1 MKLRYTLKFIW
12 GIILIIFSLLLGI
25 LTKIF
30 MFVYLNNEKVFWS
43 IVVVYILSWPMLIL
57 GIWWAGKE
65 YAESLRKY
73 FQYKYYHRHV
83 KVKTKK
89 AYHATKE
96 RTRRI
101 KNHAKVKTAKL
112 KERTKRLKEKTR
124 TKTNNIKS
132 KLRKKNNLKS

>member
-1 MKLRYTLKFIW
+1 MKFKYTLKFIW
-12 GIILIIFSLLLGI
+12 GIVLIVASLLLGL

-30 MFVYLNNEKVFWS
+30 MILYLNNENVFWS
-43 IVVVYILSWPMLIL
+43 MVIIYILSWPMLIW

-73 FQYKYYHRHV
+73 FQYKYYHNHM

-96 RTRRI
+96 RTQKLKER
-101 KNHAKVKTAKL
+101 AKVKSAKL
-112 KERTKRLKEKTR
+112 KEKTKEKTR
-124 TKTNNIKS
+124 
-132 KLRKKNNLKS
+132 KLKNKLKNNRH

>member
-1 MKLRYTLKFIW
+1 MMKFKYTLKFIW
-12 GIILIIFSLLLGI
+12 GIVLIVASLLLGL

-30 MFVYLNNEKVFWS
+30 MILYLNNENVFWS
-43 IVVVYILSWPMLIL
+43 MVIIYILSWPMLIW

-73 FQYKYYHRHV
+73 FQYKYYHNHM

-96 RTRRI
+96 RTQKLKER
-101 KNHAKVKTAKL
+101 AKVKSAKL
-112 KERTKRLKEKTR
+112 KEKTKEKTR
-124 TKTNNIKS
+124 
-132 KLRKKNNLKS
+132 KLKNKLKNNRH

>member
-1 MKLRYTLKFIW
+1 MKLKYTLKFIW

-30 MFVYLNNEKVFWS
+30 MFVYLNNKKVFWS
-43 IVVVYILSWPMLIL
+43 IVVVYILSWPMLII

-73 FQYKYYHRHV
+73 FQYKYYHRHM

-89 AYHATKE
+89 AYHVTKE

-101 KNHAKVKTAKL
+101 KNHAKEKT
-112 KERTKRLKEKTR
+112 RRLKEKTR
-124 TKTNNIKS
+124 VRKDQIKNR
-132 KLRKKNNLKS
+132 LRKKKSV